1 MKFHRAGGGGGMA
14 SSTMSSR
21 TSSSSKRQ
29 RTSQCTSHARASF
42 TLHVCVHWAP
52 VCDHGSSGQVPSRR
66 RPSPASYSRVPLLS
80 FLVSHSCLL
89 AINHRATVF
98 IISHFTRRPIC
109 RAKTSSNLL
118 PPNLDPNLPCS
129 LI

>member
-14 SSTMSSR
+14 SSTMSSS
-21 TSSSSKRQ
+21 TSSSKRQ
-29 RTSQCTSHARASF
+29 RTSHARASC

-52 VCDHGSSGQVPSRR
+52 VCDRGSSGQVQVDVDHLRHHTLVSLFCPS
-66 RPSPASYSRVPLLS
+66 
-80 FLVSHSCLL
+80 LVSHSCLL
-89 AINHRATVF
+89 DINHRATVF
-98 IISHFTRRPIC
+98 IISHFTRRTIC